1 MRTTGAADSV
11 EVRAA
16 QGDRAAFA
24 LLVETTKAGLYRFV
38 RRYVGDAD
46 DAFDVVQ
53 EAYAAA
59 WFAMGRYDPSRPFDT
74 WLRTIAVNKCRD
86 WGRRRSVRRM
96 VRGVISLDAP
106 EAMAVGD
113 DTPGQDAQLDDRR
126 RLEALNRALA
136 RLPATLKAP
145 LLLATLEARPH
156 AEIAVILGI
165 TPKAVETRIARARRF
180 LAARL
185 EGPDAR

>member
-136 RLPATLKAP
+136 RLPATL
-145 LLLATLEARPH
+145 EARPH

>member
-1 MRTTGAADSV
+1 METRGAADSV
-11 EVRAA
+11 ERRAA

-24 LLVETTKAGLYRFV
+24 LLVGSTKAGLYRFV
-38 RRYVGDAD
+38 RRYIGDAD
-46 DAFDVVQ
+46 EALDIVQ

-74 WLRTIAVNKCRD
+74 WLRAIAVNKCRD
-86 WGRRRSVRRM
+86 WARRRRVRRL
-96 VRGVISLDAP
+96 VRGVVGLDAP

-113 DTPGQDAQLDDRR
+113 DVPGQETQLDDRR
-126 RLEALNRALA
+126 RLQALDRALA
-136 RLPATLKAP
+136 ALPDSLKAP

-156 AEIAVILGI
+156 AEIANILGI
-165 TPKAVETRIARARRF
+165 SPKAVETRIARARRF

-185 EGPDAR
+185 DPPQTP